1 MNFLYAFIG
10 ALLLLSAACTSHE
23 EKYTIRGN
31 FPGLEDGMTVTLR
44 NIEGEKAILLA
55 TDTVRDGR
63 FELHGQVA
71 SPTLCELTVSKR
83 PLVTEKRDV
92 KNQKTWVF
100 LDNSCLTLDV
110 PHVDSIGYVST
121 IMPFASERVG
131 AMTGSTLQKDFNSYR
146 QQLLPLELA
155 AFQVKDTLSNL
166 NFYHKY
172 EYPKE
177 LYDKIYAEFYPQ
189 KIEKENIVDNARMNF
204 IRQHPTSPV
213 SLYIAE
219 KMIKQEFSRT
229 REELEELARMA
240 AQVEDSVRV
249 PRFRQ
254 EMELAMLRHK
264 GIHYTDLEMETPQG
278 EKQQLSEHVRPG
290 SYTLI
295 DFWAS
300 WCGPCRAAIPTVK
313 KLHEQYSREQLNVIS
328 ISMDNKR
335 EEWKEAVK
343 EENMPWVQLTYT
355 GEKSYNDIFKYYNVT
370 SIPRLVL
377 LDPAGRVVFSSHD
390 ADALQLTVRQL
401 VENNQ

>member
-1 MNFLYAFIG
+1 MKFLYIFIG
-10 ALLLLSAACTSHE
+10 ALLLSAACTSHE
-23 EKYTIRGN
+23 EKYSIRGN
-31 FPGLEDGMTVTLR
+31 FPGLKDGMTVTLR
-44 NIEGEKAILLA
+44 NIEGEDAILLA
-55 TDTVRDGR
+55 TDTVRNGR

-71 SPTLCELTVSKR
+71 SPIFCELTVSNR

-92 KNQKTWVF
+92 KNQKTWFF

-110 PHVDSIGYVST
+110 PHFDSIGYVST
-121 IMPFASERVG
+121 LMPFASERVG
-131 AMTGSTLQKDFNSYR
+131 AVTGSALQKEFNSYR
-146 QQLLPLELA
+146 EELLPLELD
-155 AFQVKDTLSNL
+155 AFQANDTLSKL

-219 KMIKQEFSRT
+219 TMIKQEFSRT
-229 REELEELARMA
+229 REELEELTRMA
-240 AQVEDSVRV
+240 EQVEDSVRS
-249 PRFRQ
+249 PRFRKK
-254 EMELAMLRHK
+254 MELAMKRYK
-264 GIHYTDLEMETPQG
+264 GIRYADLEMENTKG
-278 EKQQLSEHVRPG
+278 EKEQLSNHVRPG

-300 WCGPCRAAIPTVK
+300 WCGPCRSAIPSVK

-328 ISMDNKR
+328 ISMDSKKADW
-335 EEWKEAVK
+335 EKALK
-343 EENMPWVQLTYT
+343 EENMPWTQLTYS
-355 GEKSYNDIFKYYNVT
+355 GEKSYNDIFKHYNVT